1 MIDPF
6 REQIGYVYAE
16 GSTFEATLKHSSFSQ
31 EDWRLHL
38 VGSLTKMATSH
49 RRFSET
55 QLDAQFDAD
64 SGRLVLKLYVVT
76 SLRLTRYRV
85 KVIQDRNYKSF
96 LMMEADRWKQ
106 ALRSQDL
113 GIDVHLLREQLK
125 ASLRTTERGCSRPAS
140 GTLQAD
146 PTSEKIPGI
155 ISGKVGNTEL
165 DLTGHLS
172 DRYVMHDFPGVRVR
186 PRRKGRFIDL
196 VIGKQ
201 VERSV
206 IRVAVKDLDK
216 MSRLMLQH
224 RGDEGSL
231 VCVDLEVG
239 VRTTNPKDRVG
250 IVHRI
255 HGMETFRCELLQL
268 ASGEH
273 RGRQDLE
280 DALAWTPSDV
290 ATFDHLASL
299 NVFSRVGVE
308 KATDCANEP
317 FSEGLAE
324 QHVHVRNALRT

>member
-6 REQIGYVYAE
+6 REQIGFIYAE
-16 GSTFEATLKHSSFSQ
+16 GSTYEAALKHSTSTQ
-31 EDWRLHL
+31 EDWKLH
-38 VGSLTKMATSH
+38 VVKKLTIMATAH
-49 RRFSET
+49 QRYWET
-55 QLDAQFDAD
+55 RLDGQFDTD

-76 SLRLTRYRV
+76 SLLLTRYRV
-85 KVIQDRNYKSF
+85 KLIQDRNYKN
-96 LMMEADRWKQ
+96 LLVMEADRWKQ
-106 ALRSQDL
+106 ALQSQDL
-113 GIDVHLLREQLK
+113 GIDVHLLREQLN
-125 ASLRTTERGCSRPAS
+125 ASLPITERGCSEPAS
-140 GTLQAD
+140 GAIQAD

-165 DLTGHLS
+165 DLTRHLS
-172 DRYVMHDFPGVRVR
+172 DRYVMHDFQGVRVR

-196 VIGKQ
+196 IMGEQEGK
-201 VERSV
+201 SV

-255 HGMETFRCELLQL
+255 HGMETFRRDLLQL

-273 RGRQDLE
+273 RRWEDLE

-290 ATFDHLASL
+290 VTNDHLAFQNTL
-299 NVFSRVGVE
+299 GRVGAQI
-308 KATDCANEP
+308 ATDCANEP
-317 FSEGLAE
+317 FPEGLA
-324 QHVHVRNALRT
+324 QQQVNLHNALGT